1 MDYHT
6 LHTTRLGIASIGVF
20 CALSIFFVSVD
31 FVPERRV
38 DAKQVDFDSQANE
51 SQMSESVTP
60 DVVPVTTPTRVV
72 IESIGVDTSVVT
84 PESADIEVLDRALLS
99 GAVHY
104 PGSPLAGEAGNML
117 LFGHSSYLPVVKNK
131 AYQAFNELGS
141 LTPGERVI
149 VYSEGYRYEYIVKS
163 VRLARAQDA
172 VISFI
177 AREPTLTLATCN
189 TFGQKQERWV
199 VTASLDTV
207 APHQFQ

>member
-1 MDYHT
+1 MDHYAPR
-6 LHTTRLGIASIGVF
+6 TTRLGIASIGVF
-20 CALSIFFVSVD
+20 CALSLFLVSVD

-38 DAKQVDFDSQANE
+38 DAKQADLE
-51 SQMSESVTP
+51 SQVEDLQRIDSGTLAVTP
-60 DVVPVTTPTRVV
+60 VSTPTRVV

-84 PESADIEVLDRALLS
+84 PESADIEVLDRALLT

-104 PGSPLAGEAGNML
+104 PGSPRAGEAGNML

-149 VYSEGYRYEYIVKS
+149 VYSEGYRYEYLVKS

-172 VISFI
+172 VINFI

-207 APHQFQ
+207 VPHQFQ